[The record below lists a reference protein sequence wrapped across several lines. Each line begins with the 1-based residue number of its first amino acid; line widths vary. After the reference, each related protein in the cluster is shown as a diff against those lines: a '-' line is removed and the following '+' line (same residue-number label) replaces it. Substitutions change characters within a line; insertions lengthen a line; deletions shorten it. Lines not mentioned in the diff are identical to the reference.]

1 MFSSSNFL
9 CNCCPECKE
18 EYRIEKLKSKHVGK
32 THGVLTVLDFDHFK
46 DGRAFLKCKCSRCGK
61 ETVVRDDRFGH
72 TAPQS
77 CEHCYYDL
85 LGTKT
90 HDRYMKMYN
99 FTSDEEFYEA
109 QQIRMKI
116 YNIKQ
121 GAKDRDYSFELS
133 DEETR
138 MLITSNCY
146 YCNKEQSMGIDR
158 VNSSIGYIKG
168 DVVPCC
174 GTCNIMKN
182 AFSQETFLTQIHKIY
197 NNLLKSSSTTIPE
210 GSTSEV
216 YADGNIEHPEKD
228 GDIV

>member
-61 ETVVRDDRFGH
+61 ETVVRDDRFSH

-90 HDRYMKMYN
+90 HNRYMKMYN
-99 FTSDEEFYEA
+99 FTSDEEFYED

-168 DVVPCC
+168 NVVPCC

-197 NNLLKSSSTTIPE
+197 NNLLKSSSTTIPK